1 MDLVHYDPETGAYL
15 ATRPAR
21 EDPRNSGTVLVPA
34 HATLIAPPEFAP
46 GQWPVW
52 QDGAWVLA
60 PDLRGTAYWLPDG
73 TPGTI
78 TAVGEALPADASLTP
93 PGPDAPAVLAAER
106 ARMQVYRL
114 AFEDAASVLPLGG
127 GYLLG
132 AIDGVLAALP
142 EGDRRRYLNITI
154 FERWRPE
161 VTAFLQNPAGIDLP
175 DAAIDTLFRLAMGL
189 EDGTAAL
196 LADPAI
202 PGSAA
207 ARARTDQLITDWL
220 AATGR

>member
-1 MDLVHYDPETGAYL
+1 MDLHHYDPATGAYL
-15 ATRPAR
+15 ATRTAR
-21 EDPRNSGTVLVPA
+21 EDPRNPGIVLLPA

-52 QDGAWVLA
+52 QNGAWELA
-60 PDLRGTAYWLPDG
+60 VDLRGTAYWLADG

-78 TAVGEALPADASLTP
+78 EAVGEGLPAGASLTP

-106 ARMQVYRL
+106 RTMQVYRL

-142 EGDRRRYLNITI
+142 EADRRRYLNITI

-161 VTAFLQNPAGIDLP
+161 VAAFLQNPGAIHLP
-175 DAAIDTLFRLAMGL
+175 DGAIDTLFRLAMGL

-207 ARARTDQLITDWL
+207 ARARTDQLVADWL
-220 AATGR
+220 ASTGG